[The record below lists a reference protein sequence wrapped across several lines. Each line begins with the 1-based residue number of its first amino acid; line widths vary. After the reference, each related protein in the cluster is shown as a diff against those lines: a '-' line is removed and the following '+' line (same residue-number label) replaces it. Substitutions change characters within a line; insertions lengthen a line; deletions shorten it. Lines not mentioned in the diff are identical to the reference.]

1 MTPQQSQHLSRALS
15 SLYQVEMLQKM
26 AMASDGVLDHYPIHE
41 YAFILETVI
50 DRLSSALHDLDDG
63 LNKK

>member
-26 AMASDGVLDHYPIHE
+26 AMASDGR
-41 YAFILETVI
+41 T
-50 DRLSSALHDLDDG
+50 
-63 LNKK
+63 